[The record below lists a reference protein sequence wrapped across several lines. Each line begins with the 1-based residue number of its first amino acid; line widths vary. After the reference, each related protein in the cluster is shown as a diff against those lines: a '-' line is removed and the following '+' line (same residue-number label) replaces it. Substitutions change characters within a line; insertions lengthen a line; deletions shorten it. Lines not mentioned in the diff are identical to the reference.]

1 MESVSK
7 MEDNVMRR
15 INKRV
20 TDMGDILLD
29 SLLCMSM
36 TNQLRMI
43 EEFHQV
49 SQVRNPVEFLVS
61 DAPIR

>member
-1 MESVSK
+1 